1 MLTRP
6 PPSSIKRKPL
16 VMPTMTGE
24 MRSDRAVSAEKT
36 RGTDEYDTTTIESSS
51 SVNRVRKVSLNRS
64 DNVQEGRLQLP
75 VCKMEQ
81 EIVEAISDNDAVIIC
96 GETGSG
102 KSTQIPQFLY
112 EYGYCSGP
120 HAKAGGGM
128 IGITQPPEGGC
139 CEHGDKGS
147 SGDGLPNS

>member
-1 MLTRP
+1 M
-6 PPSSIKRKPL
+6 
-16 VMPTMTGE
+16 
-24 MRSDRAVSAEKT
+24 
-36 RGTDEYDTTTIESSS
+36 
-51 SVNRVRKVSLNRS
+51 
-64 DNVQEGRLQLP
+64 QEGRLQLP

-128 IGITQPPEGGC
+128 IGITQPRRVAAVSTATRVAQEMGCPIVDEGIDITG
-139 CEHGDKGS
+139 EESGRTRKGNKRRAKTRKIMKHIT
-147 SGDGLPNS
+147 L